1 MSDYPMLISNKLH
14 SFRNFWEQKYDK
26 KVICGK
32 KAVRVLLQVSILR
45 IGLLFLTHIYQIY
58 FQMIGYNRSVYI
70 RQCFHCF
77 PCTSNHFVSFCL
89 FILFFKKGPTT

>member
-1 MSDYPMLISNKLH
+1 MWQKGSK
-14 SFRNFWEQKYDK
+14 SFVASVDFAHRT
-26 KVICGK
+26 
-32 KAVRVLLQVSILR
+32 S
-45 IGLLFLTHIYQIY
+45 FLTHIYQIY